1 MKTKDEA
8 INQVQ
13 IARNKYFQEALK
25 FCRGWIIGKK
35 KFTSE
40 DARNAYGTRTPEPR
54 VWGAIFRTLSR
65 EKLVVHHGW
74 TTGKM
79 KQCHQ
84 APKRVWNYKFQPAK
98 QPTLF

>member
-1 MKTKDEA
+1 METKEEA
-8 INQVQ
+8 MTKVHIK
-13 IARNKYFQEALK
+13 RNPYFQDALK

-40 DARNAYGTRTPEPR
+40 DARNAFGLRTPEPR
-54 VWGAIFRTLSR
+54 IWGVIFQTLSR
-65 EKLVVHHGW
+65 EKLIVPSGW
-74 TTGKM
+74 TTGKF

-84 APKRVWNYKFQPAK
+84 APKRTWNYKFQPAT